1 MAVSILVR
9 AEPAQEGVV
18 PFSAHHHLRQVAD
31 LVSAVF
37 ANELDADGRSA
48 LREMQ
53 MAGRLSPFL
62 GSLLSSFWFEG
73 GISGYVWVQAGRV
86 IGNVTLQRA
95 EGAGN
100 RWRIS
105 NVAVWPEY
113 RRRGIAYQLMLAAL
127 REVALSGGGWVL
139 LQVRADNVAARH
151 LYEKLGFTS
160 VCQEGI
166 WKLAASPAEPAPP
179 DPSVPLCRLPAIAW
193 RERLELARAARS
205 ELATWAEDLNPADY
219 RVGLLGLGRELF
231 GKLTGF
237 GYVERWGLREKGRL
251 LAAVETW
258 ISGLADAHRM
268 RFVVHPTVR
277 GQVEKALV
285 AQGLWTL
292 AEAPS
297 RAVIVRH
304 DGDHSEGV
312 AALEAAGFR
321 AQRIL
326 VTMRRKVTPA
336 EARL

>member
-1 MAVSILVR
+1 MAVSVLVR
-9 AEPAQEGVV
+9 AEPAQDGVV
-18 PFSAHHHLRQVAD
+18 PFSARHHLRQVAE

-37 ANELDADGRSA
+37 ASELDADGRSA

-62 GSLLSSFWFEG
+62 GSMLSGFWFEG

-113 RRRGIAYQLMLAAL
+113 RRRGIAHQLMLAAL

-139 LQVRADNVAARH
+139 LQVRADNTVARH

-160 VCQEGI
+160 ICQEGL
-166 WKLAASPAEPAPP
+166 WRLAASPADPQPP
-179 DPSVPLCRLPAIAW
+179 DPSVPFCRLPAMAW
-193 RERLELARAARS
+193 QERLELARAARS
-205 ELATWAEDLNPADY
+205 ELATWAEELDPAEY
-219 RVGLLGLGRELF
+219 QVGLFRLVGELF
-231 GKLTGF
+231 GRLTGF
-237 GYVERWGLREKGRL
+237 GHVERWGVRERGRL
-251 LAAVETW
+251 VAVVETW
-258 ISGLADAHRM
+258 VSGLADAHRM
-268 RFVVHPTVR
+268 RFVVHPEAR
-277 GQVEKALV
+277 GRLEAALV
-285 AQGLWTL
+285 AQGLWAL

-297 RAVIVRH
+297 RSVIVRH

-321 AQRIL
+321 PQRVL
-326 VTMRRKVTPA
+326 VTMRRRVTPA
-336 EARL
+336 DARL